1 MPKLE
6 LLVKQTN
13 SFAQGA
19 VNYQHKEKGAE
30 YLGQRLFDCCV
41 GTTSVMA
48 SASVQMRAEHGPMS
62 PVPWVVYGQEEQ
74 HLGMGTWAIANGRKI
89 QFSDIKALYTLKEKK
104 SVLLFFWAYNA

>member
-48 SASVQMRAEHGPMS
+48 SASVQMRA
-62 PVPWVVYGQEEQ
+62 VPQFPE
-74 HLGMGTWAIANGRKI
+74 LSMGRRNNT
-89 QFSDIKALYTLKEKK
+89 
-104 SVLLFFWAYNA
+104 